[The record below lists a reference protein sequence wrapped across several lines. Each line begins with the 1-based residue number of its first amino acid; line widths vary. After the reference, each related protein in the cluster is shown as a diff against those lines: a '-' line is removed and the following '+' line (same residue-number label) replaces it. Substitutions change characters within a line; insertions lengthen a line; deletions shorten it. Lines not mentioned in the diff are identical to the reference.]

1 MKLAEDVQGKVD
13 EEIFD
18 RTPELKVLRDSY
30 RKQISFPL
38 QNVQTI
44 SMVPPKQ
51 PSFSNGL
58 VYSSQPE
65 PIFHFQSLQGATT
78 ATSLS

>member
-1 MKLAEDVQGKVD
+1 MKLAEDVRNKVD
-13 EEIFD
+13 EETFD
-18 RTPELKVLRDSY
+18 RTPELKVLRDPY

-58 VYSSQPE
+58 VNSTQPE
-65 PIFHFQSLQGATT
+65 PNFHFQSLQGANT